1 MAIKAIKAIKTKKRI
16 SHASVINKVKY
27 PAAISNAADKTL
39 LRKFIGRR
47 KALLKQLER
56 EFTGVTRDAL
66 LAIYLANK
74 GDKKSFKRLVAVLL
88 VGKHKK
94 RAVLSKRIT
103 KNIDILYAEFNKY
116 YQESLDYEQM
126 GGAIIPGADD
136 KPPGVVGGPYLE
148 RLTSKGD
155 EPITGNDLAK
165 ALEEIST
172 TLGNLQYLQD
182 DGGSVFRGVNTW
194 LNYFNGNPY
203 PLKEY
208 IRYYFA
214 PQFYRPFPPSI
225 NFSEIYKRISN
236 ITDLLSTYGDD
247 KYIHKQYLVEKGYT
261 SGQTL
266 KRSTFDKFVN
276 QLSNLDN
283 QYNKINMLRTGR
295 MY

>member
-1 MAIKAIKAIKTKKRI
+1 MVNNTKKRI
-16 SHASVINKVKY
+16 GHAGVIIGKKY
-27 PAAISNAADKTL
+27 PASISNTADNTL
-39 LRKFIGRR
+39 LKKYANRR
-47 KALLKQLER
+47 KKLLKRLEN
-56 EFTGVTRDAL
+56 EFAGVTRDAL

-88 VGKHKK
+88 VGKQHKT
-94 RAVLSKRIT
+94 RIT
-103 KNIDILYAEFNKY
+103 LPKHVAKNIDVLYAEFEKY
-116 YQESLDYEQM
+116 YKESQDAADYEQL
-126 GGAIIPGADD
+126 GGAIIPGGDN

-208 IRYYFA
+208 LRYYFA
-214 PQFYRPFPPSI
+214 PQFYRPFPPGI

-236 ITDLLSTYGDD
+236 ITDLLSTYSDD
-247 KYIHKQYLVEKGYT
+247 KHIHKQYLVEKGYADDK
-261 SGQTL
+261 TL
-266 KRSTFDKFVN
+266 KRSSFDKFIN

>member
-1 MAIKAIKAIKTKKRI
+1 MRAKTKKRI
-16 SHASVINKVKY
+16 SHAGVMKY
-27 PAAISNAADKTL
+27 PASVSNATDRKL
-39 LRKFIGRR
+39 LNQYTNRR
-47 KALLKQLER
+47 KKLLKQLER

-74 GDKKSFKRLVAVLL
+74 GDKKTFKRLVTVMLI
-88 VGKHKK
+88 GKHKT
-94 RAVLSKRIT
+94 RATLPKHVS
-103 KNIDILYAEFNKY
+103 KNIDILYTEFEKY
-116 YQESLDYEQM
+116 YKESQDAADYEQL
-126 GGAIIPGADD
+126 GGAIIPGGDN

-214 PQFYRPFPPSI
+214 PQFYRPFPPGI
-225 NFSEIYKRISN
+225 NFSEIYKRINN
-236 ITDLLSTYGDD
+236 ITDLLSTYSDD
-247 KYIHKQYLVEKGYT
+247 KYIHKQYLVEKGYAADKI
-261 SGQTL
+261 L
-266 KRSTFDKFVN
+266 KRSAFDNFVSK
-276 QLSNLDN
+276 LSDLDN